1 MDKPRVLMKDVA
13 KVAGVHQT
21 TVSLA
26 LRNHPSLPV
35 ATRDRIQKLA
45 NEMGYRPDPALS
57 ALVAYRQA
65 TKNQPSEQVIAWI
78 INVKDAK
85 RIDGQH
91 VHRLLMAGAK
101 ERARELGYKLDV
113 FWLGTEY
120 KDSKSLNRVLKAR
133 GIQGVIFGAFDYYE
147 EPFELDWD
155 LFSCIKVNPLP
166 ESLPFDTVLCNQ
178 IDAVGQV
185 IADLHRVGIQRIGL
199 AVSEFEEI
207 HKRFTFAAGFHTHRR
222 EIAPENWVQPYY
234 FQHGADYSE
243 DVIPGTLK
251 WAKENRIQALI
262 SNWNNMEEVAK
273 KLNEE
278 GQDCR
283 FIPLDADEHTARN
296 GGINQD
302 HHENGRRA
310 VDMAVGQIK
319 TFRRG
324 QEQSPCTTLVTP
336 KMIPIPDE
344 CPLKAEVANQAM
356 TSLAS

>member
-1 MDKPRVLMKDVA
+1 MEKPRVLMKDVA

-26 LRNHPSLPV
+26 LRNHPSLPQ

-45 NEMGYRPDPALS
+45 NELGYRPDPALS

-78 INVKDAK
+78 INVKEARRMD
-85 RIDGQH
+85 QHH
-91 VHRLLMAGAK
+91 VHRLLVAGAK
-101 ERARELGYKLDV
+101 ERASELGYKLDV
-113 FWLGTEY
+113 FWLGKEY

-133 GIQGVIFGAFDYYE
+133 GIQGVILGAFDYYD

-155 LFSCIKVNPLP
+155 LFSCIKVSPLP
-166 ESLPFDTVLCNQ
+166 ENLAFDTVLCDQ
-178 IDAVGQV
+178 IDAVGKV
-185 IADLHRVGIQRIGL
+185 IADLKRVGVKRFGL

-207 HKRFTFAAGFHTHRR
+207 HNHFTFAAGFHTHRR
-222 EIAPENWVQPYY
+222 VIAPEDWIEPFY
-234 FQHGADYSE
+234 FQHGSDYKE
-243 DVIPGTLK
+243 DVVPTTLE
-251 WAKENRIQALI
+251 WARKHKINALI
-262 SNWNNMEEVAK
+262 SNWNNMEGVAK
-273 KLNEE
+273 QLNEE
-278 GQDCR
+278 GQECR
-283 FIPLDADEHTARN
+283 FIPLDADEHTTRH

-310 VDMAVGQIK
+310 VDMTVGQIK

-324 QEQSPCTTLVTP
+324 QENNPSTALVAT

-344 CPLKAEVANQAM
+344 CPLKTEQA
-356 TSLAS
+356 SQSIAS

>member
-26 LRNHPSLPV
+26 LRNHPSLPQK
-35 ATRDRIQKLA
+35 TRDRIQKLA

-78 INVKDAK
+78 INVKDDL
-85 RIDGQH
+85 RSSGLH
-91 VHRLLMAGAK
+91 VHRLLMEGAK
-101 ERARELGYKLDV
+101 ERANELGYKLDI
-113 FWLGTEY
+113 FWLGKEY

-133 GIQGVIFGAFDYYE
+133 GIQGVIFGAFDYHE

-166 ESLPFDTVLCNQ
+166 EALPFDSVLCDQ

-185 IADLHRVGIQRIGL
+185 VSELRRVGVERFGL

-222 EIAPENWVQPYY
+222 QIAPENWIPPFY
-234 FQHGADYSE
+234 FQHGAEYKE
-243 DVIPGTLK
+243 DVIPATLE
-251 WAKENRIQALI
+251 WARENKLQALI
-262 SNWNNMEEVAK
+262 SNWNNIEVVAR

-283 FIPLDADEHTARN
+283 FISLDADETTARH
-296 GGINQD
+296 GGIHQD
-302 HHENGRRA
+302 HRENGRRA

-324 QEQSPCTTLVTP
+324 KETSPSTTLVAA
-336 KMIPIPDE
+336 KMMPIPE
-344 CPLKAEVANQAM
+344 ENPLKAELKSQAV
-356 TSLAS
+356 LAS

>member
-1 MDKPRVLMKDVA
+1 MDNPRVLMKDVA

-26 LRNHPSLPV
+26 LRNHPSLPQ

-45 NEMGYRPDPALS
+45 DEMGYRPDPALS

-78 INVKDAK
+78 INVKDDK
-85 RIDGQH
+85 RITDQH

-113 FWLGTEY
+113 FWLGREY

-133 GIQGVIFGAFDYYE
+133 GIQGVIFGAFDYHD

-166 ESLPFDTVLCNQ
+166 ENLPFDTVQCDQ

-185 IADLHRVGIQRIGL
+185 IADLQRIGIERFGL

-222 EIAPENWVQPYY
+222 EIAPENWVPPLY
-234 FQHGADYSE
+234 FQHGPDYQE
-243 DVIPGTLK
+243 DVAPCTLE
-251 WAKENRIQALI
+251 WARKNKLQAII
-262 SNWNNMEEVAK
+262 SNWNNLEVVAK

-278 GQDCR
+278 GQECR
-283 FIPLDADEHTARN
+283 FISLDANERTARN

-310 VDMAVGQIK
+310 VDMTVGHIK

-324 QEQSPCTTLVTP
+324 RESKPSTTLIGV

-344 CPLKAEVANQAM
+344 CPIKQEVASNAM
-356 TSLAS
+356 AS

>member
-1 MDKPRVLMKDVA
+1 MEKPRVLMKDVA

-26 LRNHPSLPV
+26 LRNHPSLPQ

-78 INVKDAK
+78 INVKDTK
-85 RIDGQH
+85 RVDEQH

-101 ERARELGYKLDV
+101 ERASELGYKLDV
-113 FWLGTEY
+113 FWLGKEY

-133 GIQGVIFGAFDYYE
+133 GIQGVIFGAFDYYD

-166 ESLPFDTVLCNQ
+166 ETLAFDTVLCDQ

-185 IADLHRVGIQRIGL
+185 ISELHRLGINRFGL

-207 HKRFTFAAGFHTHRR
+207 HKHFTFAAGFHTHRR
-222 EIAPENWVQPYY
+222 DIAPENWIRPFY
-234 FQHGADYSE
+234 FQHGSDYKE
-243 DVIPGTLK
+243 DVVPATLE
-251 WAKENRIQALI
+251 WARKNKIQALI
-262 SNWNNMEEVAK
+262 SNWNNMEVVAK
-273 KLNEE
+273 QLNEE

-283 FIPLDADEHTARN
+283 FISLDADEHTIRH

-324 QEQSPCTTLVTP
+324 REPNPSTTLVAA
-336 KMIPIPDE
+336 KMMPLPDT
-344 CPLKAEVANQAM
+344 CPLKAELTSRAM
-356 TSLAS
+356 AS

>member
-1 MDKPRVLMKDVA
+1 MKDVA

-26 LRNHPSLPV
+26 LRNHPSLPKS
-35 ATRDRIQKLA
+35 TRERIQKLA

-78 INVKDAK
+78 INVKDPK
-85 RIDGQH
+85 RIREQH
-91 VHRLLMAGAK
+91 VHRYLMEGAK
-101 ERARELGYKLDV
+101 ERASELGYKLDT
-113 FWLGTEY
+113 FWFGTEY

-133 GIQGVIFGAFDYYE
+133 GIQGVIFGAFDYYD

-155 LFSCIKVNPLP
+155 LYSAVKVNPLP
-166 ESLPFDTVLCNQ
+166 ESLAFDTVLCNQ
-178 IDAVGQV
+178 IDAVGKV
-185 IADLHRVGIQRIGL
+185 IGDLKRIGVERIGL

-207 HKRFTFAAGFHTHRR
+207 HKRFTFAAGYHTYRR
-222 EIAPENWVQPYY
+222 EISPDDWIEPHY
-234 FQHGADYSE
+234 FQHGADYRE
-243 DVIPGTLK
+243 DVMPATLE
-251 WAKENRIQALI
+251 WARKNKIQAI
-262 SNWNNMEEVAK
+262 VSNWNNMDIVARQ
-273 KLNEE
+273 LTEE

-283 FIPLDADEHTARN
+283 FVPLDADKRTQKY

-302 HHENGRRA
+302 HRENGRRA

-324 QEQSPCTTLVTP
+324 PESSPCTTLVTP
-336 KMIPIPDE
+336 KLIPIPDE
-344 CPLKAEVANQAM
+344 CPIKAELAEGMVA
-356 TSLAS
+356 S